1 MGLEPRWNAGW
12 REPLEVKRKM
22 RKRRQLPAQG
32 SGVALEVSVVQ
43 SRRCHGAA
51 VVIEELRLSFG
62 EKAESV
68 L

>member
-1 MGLEPRWNAGW
+1 
-12 REPLEVKRKM
+12 LEVKRKM
-22 RKRRQLPAQG
+22 RKRRQLPAPDA
-32 SGVALEVSVVQ
+32 GVALEFSDVQ
-43 SRRCHGAA
+43 SLRCQDAA